1 MRVEAIERPDEV
13 DDICQVTL
21 DKSVVPETIP
31 YISKPGSGIE
41 LAMTDKGNIAAV
53 KVKQQMLNVCI
64 PVFR

>member
-1 MRVEAIERPDEV
+1 V